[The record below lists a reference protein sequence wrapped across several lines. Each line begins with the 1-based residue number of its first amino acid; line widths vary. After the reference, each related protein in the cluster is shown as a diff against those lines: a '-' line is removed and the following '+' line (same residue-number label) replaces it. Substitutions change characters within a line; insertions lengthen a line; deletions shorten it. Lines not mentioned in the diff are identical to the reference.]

1 MNEYADEAIGRSTG
15 ETFITASVS
24 TVLTVPIS
32 APDTTTHAISAT
44 CESIASAITSRTAAK
59 AANTTPSVPTVPS
72 RRLAA
77 GATQTEK
84 IATSRPQPKKT
95 KPSACAPRCSG
106 NGV

>member
-1 MNEYADEAIGRSTG
+1 MT
-15 ETFITASVS
+15 T
-24 TVLTVPIS
+24 PIS
-32 APDTTTHAISAT
+32 APEITTHAISAT
-44 CESIASAITSRTAAK
+44 CESTASAITSSTAAK
-59 AANTTPSVPTVPS
+59 APNTAPSVPTVPS

-84 IATSRPQPKKT
+84 IATNRPQPKKT